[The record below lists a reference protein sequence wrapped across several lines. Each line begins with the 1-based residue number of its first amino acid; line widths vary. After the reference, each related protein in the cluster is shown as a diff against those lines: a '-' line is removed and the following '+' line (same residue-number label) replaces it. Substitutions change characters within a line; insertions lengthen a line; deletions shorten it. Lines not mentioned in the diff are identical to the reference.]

1 MKEGPPAILHSMIPL
16 ASASGYAVISIA
28 VAFTAV
34 LLWLLLRMEARDE
47 AADRA
52 KEDAA
57 REAEAKRISPP

>member
-1 MKEGPPAILHSMIPL
+1 MIPL